1 MWQGTKARGIHDQV
15 TSSQNSKLVHLESR
29 PAGTGRFHRTAI
41 DVWYMTVVHACI
53 TTEAAETEIPALL
66 RGEAIKPASGYGTN
80 TRGDGQP
87 RNDISFIIVGGGY
100 QPAELDKIKAVSDAV
115 KPVPF
120 FAADRA
126 KNPAAPGPP
135 PPEIIK
141 QRILAK
147 VDEADDGTGSWA
159 PVIHQF

>member
-1 MWQGTKARGIHDQV
+1 M
-15 TSSQNSKLVHLESR
+15 
-29 PAGTGRFHRTAI
+29 
-41 DVWYMTVVHACI
+41 HACI
-53 TTEAAETEIPALL
+53 TTEAAETEIPALF
-66 RGEAIKPASGYGTN
+66 RGEAVKPASGYGTN
-80 TRGDGQP
+80 VNREGQP
-87 RNDISFIIVGGGY
+87 RTDISLVIVGGGY
-100 QPAELDKIKAVSDAV
+100 QPAELEKIKAASDAV

-147 VDEADDGTGSWA
+147 VDEVDNGTGSWA
-159 PVIHQF
+159 PEIHRF

>member
-1 MWQGTKARGIHDQV
+1 MRSIVA
-15 TSSQNSKLVHLESR
+15 
-29 PAGTGRFHRTAI
+29 
-41 DVWYMTVVHACI
+41 HACI

-66 RGEAIKPASGYGTN
+66 RGETVKPASGYGTN
-80 TRGDGQP
+80 VNGEGQP
-87 RNDISFIIVGGGY
+87 RTDISLVIVGGGY
-100 QPAELDKIKAVSDAV
+100 QPEELVKIKAASDAV

-147 VDEADDGTGSWA
+147 VDEVDNGTGTWA
-159 PVIHQF
+159 PVIHRF